1 MSAQEKGAS
10 LITDAMMQGFN
21 RYEAIQIV
29 SFTVSTIINHVNITN
44 SEHTF
49 WIEVMDYLESN

>member
-1 MSAQEKGAS
+1 MSSQDKAAS
-10 LITDAMMQGFN
+10 LIADAMMQGFN

-29 SFTVSTIINHVNITN
+29 SFAVSTILNHVNITN

-49 WIEVMDYLESN
+49 WMEVMDYIEQN